1 MSNDVARWLPLQ
13 ARTSALTA
21 RAQRTTIPA
30 RRALRQSG
38 LLCAYLRYLAWLP
51 GSGGQDRATSRA
63 KWVNLRIVACVFAY
77 AVAGPQEPGYAI
89 VTDRFVVLLSAE
101 VSAATVREVH
111 RLLDTPAAA
120 AESAIARL
128 SQADGAE
135 RFAVV
140 EIVDPWTQ
148 SFQVSVRGDI
158 RVDMGGASTTSFTWP
173 QRDKLLQGEAIG
185 VESLLLAL
193 GGSPTGAP
201 TLPLRHG
208 AVAAHAIALDGVELA
223 KAPSDVAPAAL
234 GHTDEADDAE
244 SHDDTVISQ
253 RTPEEPAPELDT
265 AAATTRQA
273 PLTPAAVTP
282 RPQPTRASAVVH
294 ALDEDD
300 RRPQPVDLAELMA
313 NSPSQLW
320 TLTLPDGNEL
330 FAAPQIVVGRRP
342 WRSDPDETQTYYV
355 KAPSPHREI
364 SGKHVEFTV
373 AGGRLSARDLDS
385 TNGTVVESPDRPPRL
400 LKDGN
405 ATQLDVGDVLDLG
418 EGFRIVVGARSG
430 S

>member
-1 MSNDVARWLPLQ
+1 MFV
-13 ARTSALTA
+13 
-21 RAQRTTIPA
+21 
-30 RRALRQSG
+30 
-38 LLCAYLRYLAWLP
+38 
-51 GSGGQDRATSRA
+51 
-63 KWVNLRIVACVFAY
+63 Y
-77 AVAGPQEPGYAI
+77 AVAGPEEPGYAI
-89 VTDRFVVLLSAE
+89 VTDRFVVLLSADAPAE
-101 VSAATVREVH
+101 TVRAVH
-111 RLLDTPAAA
+111 RLLDTPAAT

-128 SQADGAE
+128 SEDEGVE

-140 EIVDPWTQ
+140 EIVDPWSQ

-173 QRDKLLQGEAIG
+173 QGDNLLTGEAIG

-193 GGSPTGAP
+193 GGAPTDSV

-208 AVAAHAIALDGVELA
+208 AVAAHAIALDGVELSQS
-223 KAPSDVAPAAL
+223 PSELAPAAFGGAD
-234 GHTDEADDAE
+234 GHE
-244 SHDDTVISQ
+244 DTVVS
-253 RTPEEPAPELDT
+253 RRPAGTDSPAPELTLPANTSTSALAPDL
-265 AAATTRQA
+265 AAPSTE
-273 PLTPAAVTP
+273 PA
-282 RPQPTRASAVVH
+282 RASA
-294 ALDEDD
+294 LDEVVDEND
-300 RRPQPVDLAELMA
+300 RRPKPVDLAELMA

-385 TNGTVVESPDRPPRL
+385 TNGTVVESADRAPRL
-400 LKDGN
+400 LRDGN

-418 EGFRIVVGARSG
+418 EGFRIVVGTRSG
-430 S
+430 D

>member
-1 MSNDVARWLPLQ
+1 MFV
-13 ARTSALTA
+13 
-21 RAQRTTIPA
+21 
-30 RRALRQSG
+30 
-38 LLCAYLRYLAWLP
+38 
-51 GSGGQDRATSRA
+51 
-63 KWVNLRIVACVFAY
+63 Y
-77 AVAGPQEPGYAI
+77 AVAGPEEPGYAI
-89 VTDRFVVLLSAE
+89 VTDRFVVLLSADAPPE
-101 VSAATVREVH
+101 TVRTVH
-111 RLLDTPAAA
+111 RLLDTPAAS

-128 SQADGAE
+128 SKKDGAK

-173 QRDKLLQGEAIG
+173 QGNNLLTGEAIG

-193 GGSPTGAP
+193 GGAPTDAT

-208 AVAAHAIALDGVELA
+208 AVAAHAIALDGVEL
-223 KAPSDVAPAAL
+223 S
-234 GHTDEADDAE
+234 HTPGD
-244 SHDDTVISQ
+244 
-253 RTPEEPAPELDT
+253 
-265 AAATTRQA
+265 
-273 PLTPAAVTP
+273 LTPAALTVDDSHFDDNPEDTVVSPRSASVEPVVPEPAPTSASKAKATP
-282 RPQPTRASAVVH
+282 APKSTTTKAAADTPPATDGAVPGAVPARASAAVAV
-294 ALDEDD
+294 ADEDTAGTPRQVD
-300 RRPQPVDLAELMA
+300 HRPKPVDLAELMA
-313 NSPSQLW
+313 STPSHLW

-373 AGGRLSARDLDS
+373 AGGHLSARDLDS
-385 TNGTVVESPDRPPRL
+385 TNGTVVESPDRAPRL
-400 LKDGN
+400 LRDGN

-430 S
+430 D